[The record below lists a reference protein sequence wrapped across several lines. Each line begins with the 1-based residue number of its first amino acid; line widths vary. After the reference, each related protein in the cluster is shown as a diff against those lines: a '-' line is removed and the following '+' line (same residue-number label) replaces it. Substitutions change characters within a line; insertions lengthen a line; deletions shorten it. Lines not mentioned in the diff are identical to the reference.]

1 MIGLDSNILVRYLV
15 QDDPV
20 QSPKTVQFIRH
31 GVTIAEPGFVSVIAL
46 AETVWVLKRSYHFT
60 DSEIANAVEAI
71 LKTDALRVEHAAEAF
86 AAMAALKAGLGD
98 FADALIGAI
107 NAQGGCP
114 RTITFDRKASRLPG
128 FELL

>member
-20 QSPKTVQFIRH
+20 QSLKTADVIRRSL
-31 GVTIAEPGFVSVIAL
+31 TKAEPGFVSVVAL
-46 AETVWVLKRSYHFT
+46 AETVWVLERSYHFT
-60 DSEIANAVEAI
+60 DSEVAAAVEEI
-71 LKTDALRVEHAAEAF
+71 LKTDALHVEHAEEAF
-86 AAMAALKAGLGD
+86 TAMASLKVGLGD

-107 NAQGGCP
+107 NAQSGCS
-114 RTITFDRKASRLPG
+114 RTITFDRKALRLPG

>member
-20 QSPKTVQFIRH
+20 QSPRTANVIRKTL
-31 GVTIAEPGFVSVIAL
+31 TKAEPGFVSVVAL
-46 AETVWVLKRSYHFT
+46 AETVWVLERSYHFT
-60 DSEIANAVEAI
+60 DSEVAAAVEEI
-71 LKTDALRVEHAAEAF
+71 LRTDALLVEHAEEAF
-86 AAMAALKAGLGD
+86 SAMAALNAGLGD

-107 NAQGGCP
+107 NAEAGCS
-114 RTITFDRKASRLPG
+114 RTITFDRKALRLPG

>member
-20 QSPKTVQFIRH
+20 QSPKTAQVIRH
-31 GVTIAEPGFVSVIAL
+31 EVTKAEPAFVSVVAL
-46 AETVWVLKRSYHFT
+46 AETVWVLERSYHFT
-60 DSEIANAVEAI
+60 ASEIAGAVEEI
-71 LKTDALRVEHAAEAF
+71 LKTDALHVEHAEEAF

-98 FADALIGAI
+98 FADALLGAI
-107 NAQGGCP
+107 NAQAGCP
-114 RTITFDRKASRLPG
+114 RTITFDRRALRLPG